1 MFCFI
6 VFSPSFFLLLFLLE
20 LLVCILILFCCE
32 KFADIVAVIMN
43 DCYI

>member
-6 VFSPSFFLLLFLLE
+6 VFSPSSFFSFFLLE

-32 KFADIVAVIMN
+32 EFADIVAVIMN